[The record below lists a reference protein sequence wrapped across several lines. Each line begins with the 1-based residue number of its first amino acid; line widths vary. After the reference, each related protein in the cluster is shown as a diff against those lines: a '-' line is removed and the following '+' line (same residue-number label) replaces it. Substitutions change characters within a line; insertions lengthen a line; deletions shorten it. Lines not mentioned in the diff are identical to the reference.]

1 MKIVVLV
8 FLIIIQNVVMA
19 SEKIFIGSI
28 SLTEPKIFVFH
39 KTRTGQVEIYV
50 EAFIDWGDD
59 QERESESVEEV
70 IPQLKLGKKRKIFYK
85 GNLVGKV
92 NGLIRRN
99 YMIKSLMDI
108 VTEKE
113 TYCSTYY
120 KKDDCVSIDT
130 RYNVYLVLH

>member
-8 FLIIIQNVVMA
+8 FLIIIHNVAMA

-28 SLTEPKIFVFH
+28 SLTEPKIFEFH

-59 QERESESVEEV
+59 QERESESVEKV

-92 NGLIRRN
+92 NGLIRRD

-120 KKDDCVSIDT
+120 KENDCVSIDT